1 MEEEEEP
8 KEGEEAK
15 PEVLSHGFL
24 NGLLSMGN
32 IIFELTFVFLG
43 CRVKRRR
50 KRRL

>member
-15 PEVLSHGFL
+15 PEVVSNGFL
-24 NGLLSMGN
+24 NDLISM
-32 IIFELTFVFLG
+32 IKYHFVLTFLFLG